1 MNIEVNKTNVKV
13 EGNNLVI
20 ELTEELRKSL
30 GMRQSKPLYECKV
43 GNIFIDNIGNEWYV
57 VEQDNDNNRTKV
69 WRKELLD
76 GTYKFD
82 SKSNDFSNS
91 EIKNFLNDENGNIL
105 NDIYKGFGKEN
116 VLVDTVDLLS
126 MDGLD
131 TYGTCN
137 CKVHLGTFDDYRKAR
152 KNGMF
157 REENEKSFLLDTP
170 DSTKEGYSSSYVQ
183 IVRSLGRV
191 CYGDCGWYGCGVRP
205 FCFLDSSICVS
216 VKQRIYGNK

>member
-30 GMRQSKPLYECKV
+30 GMRQEKQLYECKV
-43 GNIFIDNIGNEWYV
+43 GNVIVDDIGNEWYV
-57 VEQDNDNNRTKV
+57 VEQDIENNRTKV
-69 WRKELLD
+69 WKKELID

-82 SKSNDFSNS
+82 NGSNDFRTS
-91 EIKNFLNDENGNIL
+91 EIKNVLNDENGKIL
-105 NDIYKGFGKEN
+105 SDIYKGFGKEN
-116 VLVDTVDLLS
+116 VLLDTVDLLS

-131 TYGTCN
+131 TYGTCD

-157 REENEKSFLLDTP
+157 RTENEKPFWLDTP
-170 DSTKEGYSSSYVQ
+170 DSTNEGCSASYVQ
-183 IVRSLGRV
+183 VVFSNGCV
-191 CYGDCGWYGCGVRP
+191 GYGGCLWDDCGVRP
-205 FCFLDSSICVS
+205 FCSLDSSICVS
-216 VKQRIYGNK
+216 VE

>member
-30 GMRQSKPLYECKV
+30 GIRQSKPLYECKV
-43 GNIFIDNIGNEWYV
+43 GNVIVDNIGNEWYV
-57 VEQDNDNNRTKV
+57 VEQDIENNRTKV

-76 GTYKFD
+76 KTYRFD
-82 SKSNDFSNS
+82 SELNDFRTS
-91 EIKNFLNDENGNIL
+91 EIKNVLNDENGDIL
-105 NDIYKGFGKEN
+105 TDIYKGFGKEN
-116 VLVDTVDLLS
+116 VLIDTVDLLS

-131 TYGTCN
+131 TYGTCD

-157 REENEKSFLLDTP
+157 RTENEKPFWLDTP
-170 DSTKEGYSSSYVQ
+170 DGCSSSYVR
-183 IVRSLGRV
+183 IVRGNGSV
-191 CYGDCGWYGCGVRP
+191 DCGDCGWGGCGVRP
-205 FCFLDSSICVS
+205 FCSLDSSICVS
-216 VKQRIYGNK
+216 VE

>member
-43 GNIFIDNIGNEWYV
+43 GNIIIDNIGNEWYV

-116 VLVDTVDLLS
+116 VLIDTVDLLS

-131 TYGTCN
+131 TYETCD

-157 REENEKSFLLDTP
+157 RTENEKPFWLDTP
-170 DSTKEGYSSSYVQ
+170 NSTNEVCSSSFVQ
-183 IVRSLGRV
+183 IVGSD
-191 CYGDCGWYGCGVRP
+191 GDVGCRGCDWLVCGVRP
-205 FCFLDSSICVS
+205 FCSLESSICVS
-216 VKQRIYGNK
+216 VE

>member
-30 GMRQSKPLYECKV
+30 GMRQEKQLYECKV
-43 GNIFIDNIGNEWYV
+43 GNVIVDDIGNEWYV
-57 VEQDNDNNRTKV
+57 VEQDIENNRTKV
-69 WRKELLD
+69 WKKELID

-82 SKSNDFSNS
+82 NGSNDFRTS
-91 EIKNFLNDENGNIL
+91 EIKNVLNDENGKIL
-105 NDIYKGFGKEN
+105 SDIYKGFGKEN
-116 VLVDTVDLLS
+116 VLLDTVDLLS

-131 TYGTCN
+131 TYGTCD

-157 REENEKSFLLDTP
+157 RTENEKPFWLDTP
-170 DSTKEGYSSSYVQ
+170 DSTNEGCSASCVQ
-183 IVRSLGRV
+183 VVRGSGLVRYLGCDWGV
-191 CYGDCGWYGCGVRP
+191 YGVRP
-205 FCFLDSSICVS
+205 FCSLDSSICVS
-216 VKQRIYGNK
+216 VE

>member
-43 GNIFIDNIGNEWYV
+43 GNVIVDNIGNEWYV
-57 VEQDNDNNRTKV
+57 VEHDNKNNRTKV

-82 SKSNDFSNS
+82 SESNDFRTS
-91 EIKNFLNDENGNIL
+91 EIKNMLNDESEKIL
-105 NDIYKGFGKEN
+105 TDIYKGFGKEN

-131 TYGTCN
+131 TYGIYN

-157 REENEKSFLLDTP
+157 RTENEKPFWLDTP
-170 DSTKEGYSSSYVQ
+170 NSTNEGCSSLFVQ
-183 IVRSLGRV
+183 VVDG
-191 CYGDCGWYGCGVRP
+191 CGDVHCDGCDWGGHGVRP
-205 FCFLDSSICVS
+205 FCSLDSSICVS
-216 VKQRIYGNK
+216 VE

>member
-30 GMRQSKPLYECKV
+30 GIRQSKPLYECKV
-43 GNIFIDNIGNEWYV
+43 GNVIVDDIGNEWDV
-57 VEQDNDNNRTKV
+57 VEQDIENNRTKV
-69 WRKELLD
+69 WKKELID

-82 SKSNDFSNS
+82 NGSNDFRTS
-91 EIKNFLNDENGNIL
+91 EIKNVLNDENGKIL
-105 NDIYKGFGKEN
+105 SDIYKGFGKEN

-131 TYGTCN
+131 TYGICN

-157 REENEKSFLLDTP
+157 RTENEKPFWLDTP
-170 DSTKEGYSSSYVQ
+170 NSTNEGCSSSFVQ
-183 IVRSLGRV
+183 FVRSGGGVRYDG
-191 CYGDCGWYGCGVRP
+191 CNWYGCGVRP
-205 FCFLDSSICVS
+205 FFITES
-216 VKQRIYGNK
+216 

>member
-30 GMRQSKPLYECKV
+30 GMRQEKQLYECKV
-43 GNIFIDNIGNEWYV
+43 GNVIVDDIGNEWYV
-57 VEQDNDNNRTKV
+57 VEQDIENNRTKV
-69 WRKELLD
+69 WKKELID

-82 SKSNDFSNS
+82 NGSNDFRTS
-91 EIKNFLNDENGNIL
+91 EIKNVLNDENGKIL
-105 NDIYKGFGKEN
+105 SDIYKGFGKEN
-116 VLVDTVDLLS
+116 VLLDTVDLLS

-157 REENEKSFLLDTP
+157 RTENEKPFWLDTP
-170 DSTKEGYSSSYVQ
+170 DSTNEGCSASCVR
-183 IVRSLGRV
+183 IVRSGGGVGYGV
-191 CYGDCGWYGCGVRP
+191 CDWGGCGVRP
-205 FCFLDSSICVS
+205 FCSLDSSICVS
-216 VKQRIYGNK
+216 VE

>member
-30 GMRQSKPLYECKV
+30 GMRQEKQLYECKV
-43 GNIFIDNIGNEWYV
+43 GNVIVDDIGNEWYV
-57 VEQDNDNNRTKV
+57 VEQDIENNRTKV
-69 WRKELLD
+69 WKKELID

-82 SKSNDFSNS
+82 NGSNDFRTS
-91 EIKNFLNDENGNIL
+91 EIKNVLNDENGKIL
-105 NDIYKGFGKEN
+105 SDIYKGFGKEN
-116 VLVDTVDLLS
+116 VLLDTVDLLS

-157 REENEKSFLLDTP
+157 RTENEKPFWLDTP
-170 DSTKEGYSSSYVQ
+170 DSTNEGCSASC
-183 IVRSLGRV
+183 VRFVFSRGGV
-191 CYGDCGWYGCGVRP
+191 CCSDCDWNGCGVRP
-205 FCFLDSSICVS
+205 FCSLDSSICVS
-216 VKQRIYGNK
+216 VE

>member
-30 GMRQSKPLYECKV
+30 GIRQSKPLYECKV
-43 GNIFIDNIGNEWYV
+43 GNVIVDDIGNEWYV
-57 VEQDNDNNRTKV
+57 VEQDIENNRTKV
-69 WRKELLD
+69 WKKELID

-82 SKSNDFSNS
+82 NGSNDFRTS
-91 EIKNFLNDENGNIL
+91 EIKNVLNDENGKIL
-105 NDIYKGFGKEN
+105 SDIYKGFGKEN
-116 VLVDTVDLLS
+116 VLLDTVDLLS

-157 REENEKSFLLDTP
+157 RTENEKPFWLDTP
-170 DSTKEGYSSSYVQ
+170 DSTNEGCSASCVQ
-183 IVRSLGRV
+183 VVDGSGDV
-191 CYGDCGWYGCGVRP
+191 CYFGCAWGGCGVRP
-205 FCFLDSSICVS
+205 FCSLDSSICVS
-216 VKQRIYGNK
+216 VE

>member
-43 GNIFIDNIGNEWYV
+43 GNIIIDNIGNEWYV
-57 VEQDNDNNRTKV
+57 VEQDNDNNKTKV

-105 NDIYKGFGKEN
+105 NDIYKGFGKES

-126 MDGLD
+126 LDGLN
-131 TYGTCN
+131 TYGTCD

-157 REENEKSFLLDTP
+157 RTENEKPFWLDTP
-170 DSTKEGYSSSYVQ
+170 NSTNEGDSSSCVQ
-183 IVRSLGRV
+183 FVYGRGDVFAAFATGMIMGFVRFAL
-191 CYGDCGWYGCGVRP
+191 
-205 FCFLDSSICVS
+205 
-216 VKQRIYGNK
+216 

>member
-30 GMRQSKPLYECKV
+30 GMRQEKQLYECKV
-43 GNIFIDNIGNEWYV
+43 GNVIVDDIGNEWYV
-57 VEQDNDNNRTKV
+57 VEQDIENNRTKV
-69 WRKELLD
+69 WKKELID

-82 SKSNDFSNS
+82 NGSNDFRTS
-91 EIKNFLNDENGNIL
+91 EIKNVLNDENGKIL
-105 NDIYKGFGKEN
+105 SDIYKGFGKEN
-116 VLVDTVDLLS
+116 VLLDTVDLLS

-157 REENEKSFLLDTP
+157 RTENEKPFWLDTP
-170 DSTKEGYSSSYVQ
+170 DSTNEGCSASGVQ
-183 IVRSLGRV
+183 FVYCDGGV
-191 CYGDCGWYGCGVRP
+191 CYCDCLWSDCGVRP
-205 FCFLDSSICVS
+205 FFITES
-216 VKQRIYGNK
+216 

>member
-30 GMRQSKPLYECKV
+30 GIRQSKPLYECKV
-43 GNIFIDNIGNEWYV
+43 GNVIVDNIGNEWYV
-57 VEQDNDNNRTKV
+57 VEQDIENNRTKV

-76 GTYKFD
+76 KTYRFD
-82 SKSNDFSNS
+82 SELNDFRTS
-91 EIKNFLNDENGNIL
+91 EIKNVLNDENGDIL
-105 NDIYKGFGKEN
+105 TDIYKGFGKEN
-116 VLVDTVDLLS
+116 VLIDTVDLLS

-157 REENEKSFLLDTP
+157 RTENEKPFWLDTP
-170 DSTKEGYSSSYVQ
+170 DSTNEGCSASFVRVVGGRGYV
-183 IVRSLGRV
+183 GYDD
-191 CYGDCGWYGCGVRP
+191 CYWGVCGVRP
-205 FCFLDSSICVS
+205 FCSLDSSICVS
-216 VKQRIYGNK
+216 VE

>member
-30 GMRQSKPLYECKV
+30 GMRQEKQLYECKV
-43 GNIFIDNIGNEWYV
+43 GNVIVDDIGNEWYV
-57 VEQDNDNNRTKV
+57 VEQDIENNRTKV
-69 WRKELLD
+69 WKKELID

-82 SKSNDFSNS
+82 NGSNDFRTS
-91 EIKNFLNDENGNIL
+91 EIKNVLNDENGKIL
-105 NDIYKGFGKEN
+105 SDIYKGFGKEN
-116 VLVDTVDLLS
+116 VLLDTVDLLS

-157 REENEKSFLLDTP
+157 RTENEKPFWLDTP
-170 DSTKEGYSSSYVQ
+170 DSTNEGCSASFVQ
-183 IVRSLGRV
+183 VVRSRGGVNYRD
-191 CYGDCGWYGCGVRP
+191 CYWGVCGVRP
-205 FCFLDSSICVS
+205 FCSLDSSICVS
-216 VKQRIYGNK
+216 VE

>member
-30 GMRQSKPLYECKV
+30 GMSQSKPLYECKV
-43 GNIFIDNIGNEWYV
+43 GNIIIDNIGNEWYV
-57 VEQDNDNNRTKV
+57 VEHDNDNNRTKV

-91 EIKNFLNDENGNIL
+91 EIKNILNDENGNIL

-131 TYGTCN
+131 TYGIYN

-157 REENEKSFLLDTP
+157 RTENKKSFWLDTP
-170 DSTKEGYSSSYVQ
+170 NSTNEGGSSSH
-183 IVRSLGRV
+183 VRVVRGS
-191 CYGDCGWYGCGVRP
+191 GDVGYFGCFWDDCGVRP
-205 FCFLDSSICVS
+205 FCSLESSICVS
-216 VKQRIYGNK
+216 VE

>member
-30 GMRQSKPLYECKV
+30 GIRQSKPLYECKV
-43 GNIFIDNIGNEWYV
+43 GNVIVDDIGNEWYV
-57 VEQDNDNNRTKV
+57 VEQDIENNRTKV
-69 WRKELLD
+69 WKKELID

-82 SKSNDFSNS
+82 NGSNDFRTS
-91 EIKNFLNDENGNIL
+91 EIKNVLNDENGKIL
-105 NDIYKGFGKEN
+105 SDIYKGFGKEN
-116 VLVDTVDLLS
+116 VLLDTVDLLS

-157 REENEKSFLLDTP
+157 RTENEKPFWLDTP
-170 DSTKEGYSSSYVQ
+170 DSTNEGCSASCVQ
-183 IVRSLGRV
+183 VVGGSGRV
-191 CYGDCGWYGCGVRP
+191 CCDVCNWDGYGVRP
-205 FCFLDSSICVS
+205 FCSLDSSICVS
-216 VKQRIYGNK
+216 VE

>member
-30 GMRQSKPLYECKV
+30 GMRQEKQLYECKV
-43 GNIFIDNIGNEWYV
+43 GNVIVDDIGNEWYV
-57 VEQDNDNNRTKV
+57 VEQDIENNRTKV
-69 WRKELLD
+69 WKKELID

-82 SKSNDFSNS
+82 NGSNDFRTS
-91 EIKNFLNDENGNIL
+91 EIKNVLNDENGKIL
-105 NDIYKGFGKEN
+105 SDIYKGFGKEN
-116 VLVDTVDLLS
+116 VLLDTVDLLS

-131 TYGTCN
+131 TYGTCD

-157 REENEKSFLLDTP
+157 RTENEKPFWLDTP
-170 DSTKEGYSSSYVQ
+170 DSTNEGCSASCVQ
-183 IVRSLGRV
+183 FVYGYGGV
-191 CYGDCGWYGCGVRP
+191 DFGDCCWDGCGVRP
-205 FCFLDSSICVS
+205 FCSLDSSICVS
-216 VKQRIYGNK
+216 VE

>member
-30 GMRQSKPLYECKV
+30 GMRHSKSLYECKV
-43 GNIFIDNIGNEWYV
+43 GNIIIDNIGNEWYV

-105 NDIYKGFGKEN
+105 NDIYKGFWKEN
-116 VLVDTVDLLS
+116 ILVDTVDLLS

-157 REENEKSFLLDTP
+157 RTENEKPFWLDTP
-170 DSTKEGYSSSYVQ
+170 NSTNEGDSSSCVQ
-183 IVRSLGRV
+183 FVYSGGDV
-191 CYGDCGWYGCGVRP
+191 DYDGCYWCDYGVRP
-205 FCFLDSSICVS
+205 FCSLESSICVS
-216 VKQRIYGNK
+216 VE

>member
-30 GMRQSKPLYECKV
+30 GIRQSKPLYECKV
-43 GNIFIDNIGNEWYV
+43 GNVIVDNIGNEWYV
-57 VEQDNDNNRTKV
+57 VEQDIENNRTKV

-76 GTYKFD
+76 GTYRFD
-82 SKSNDFSNS
+82 IGSNDFRTS
-91 EIKNFLNDENGNIL
+91 EIKNVLNYENGKIL
-105 NDIYKGFGKEN
+105 SDIYKGFGKEN
-116 VLVDTVDLLS
+116 VLLDTVDLLS

-183 IVRSLGRV
+183 FVRSSGRV
-191 CYGDCGWYGCGVRP
+191 GYGGCYWGVCGVRP
-205 FCFLDSSICVS
+205 FCSLESSICVS
-216 VKQRIYGNK
+216 VE

>member
-30 GMRQSKPLYECKV
+30 GIRQSKPLYECKV
-43 GNIFIDNIGNEWYV
+43 GNVIVDDIGNEWYV
-57 VEQDNDNNRTKV
+57 VEQDIENNRTKV
-69 WRKELLD
+69 WKKELID

-82 SKSNDFSNS
+82 NGSNDFRTS
-91 EIKNFLNDENGNIL
+91 EIKNVLNDENGKIL
-105 NDIYKGFGKEN
+105 SDIYKGFGKEN
-116 VLVDTVDLLS
+116 VLLDTVDLLS

-157 REENEKSFLLDTP
+157 RTENEKPFWLDTP
-170 DSTKEGYSSSYVQ
+170 DSTNEGCSASC
-183 IVRSLGRV
+183 VRFVYGRGRV
-191 CYGDCGWYGCGVRP
+191 SCRGCNWGGCGVRP
-205 FCFLDSSICVS
+205 FCSLDSSICVS
-216 VKQRIYGNK
+216 VE

>member
-30 GMRQSKPLYECKV
+30 GMRQEKQLYECKV
-43 GNIFIDNIGNEWYV
+43 GNVIVDDIGNEWYV
-57 VEQDNDNNRTKV
+57 VEQDIENNRTKV
-69 WRKELLD
+69 WKKELID

-82 SKSNDFSNS
+82 NGSNDFRTS
-91 EIKNFLNDENGNIL
+91 EIKNVLNDENGKIL
-105 NDIYKGFGKEN
+105 SDIYKGFGKEN
-116 VLVDTVDLLS
+116 VLLDTVDLLS

-157 REENEKSFLLDTP
+157 RTENEKPFWLDTP
-170 DSTKEGYSSSYVQ
+170 DSTNEGCSASCVR
-183 IVRSLGRV
+183 IV
-191 CYGDCGWYGCGVRP
+191 DCGGGVRYDGCLWNVCGVRP
-205 FCFLDSSICVS
+205 FCSLDSSICVS
-216 VKQRIYGNK
+216 VE

>member
-30 GMRQSKPLYECKV
+30 GIRQSKPLYECKV
-43 GNIFIDNIGNEWYV
+43 GNVIVDDIGNEWYV
-57 VEQDNDNNRTKV
+57 VEQDIENNRTKV
-69 WRKELLD
+69 WKKELID

-82 SKSNDFSNS
+82 NGSNDFRTS
-91 EIKNFLNDENGNIL
+91 EIKNVLNDENGKIL
-105 NDIYKGFGKEN
+105 SDIYKGFGKEN
-116 VLVDTVDLLS
+116 VLLDTVDLLS

-157 REENEKSFLLDTP
+157 RTENEKPFWLDTP
-170 DSTKEGYSSSYVQ
+170 DSTNEGCSASCVQ
-183 IVRSLGRV
+183 VV
-191 CYGDCGWYGCGVRP
+191 CSGGDVVCGGCYWNGYGVRP
-205 FCFLDSSICVS
+205 FCSLDSSICVS
-216 VKQRIYGNK
+216 VE

>member
-30 GMRQSKPLYECKV
+30 GMRQEKQLYECKV
-43 GNIFIDNIGNEWYV
+43 GNVIVDDIGNEWYV
-57 VEQDNDNNRTKV
+57 VEQDIENNRTKV
-69 WRKELLD
+69 WKKELID

-82 SKSNDFSNS
+82 NGSNDFRTS
-91 EIKNFLNDENGNIL
+91 EIKNVLNDENGKIL
-105 NDIYKGFGKEN
+105 SDIYKGFGKEN
-116 VLVDTVDLLS
+116 VLLDTVDLLS

-157 REENEKSFLLDTP
+157 RTENEKPFWLDTP
-170 DSTKEGYSSSYVQ
+170 DSTNEGCSAFYVQ
-183 IVRSLGRV
+183 VVRSIGRV
-191 CYGDCGWYGCGVRP
+191 CCRGCFWDVCGVRP
-205 FCFLDSSICVS
+205 FCSLDSSICVS
-216 VKQRIYGNK
+216 VE

>member
-30 GMRQSKPLYECKV
+30 GIRQSKPLYECKV
-43 GNIFIDNIGNEWYV
+43 GNVIVDNIGNEWYV
-57 VEQDNDNNRTKV
+57 VEQDIENNRTKV
-69 WRKELLD
+69 WKKELID

-82 SKSNDFSNS
+82 NGSNDFRTS
-91 EIKNFLNDENGNIL
+91 EIKNVLNDENGKIL
-105 NDIYKGFGKEN
+105 SDIYKGFGKEN
-116 VLVDTVDLLS
+116 VLLDTVDLLS

-170 DSTKEGYSSSYVQ
+170 DSTKEGYSSSC
-183 IVRSLGRV
+183 VRVV
-191 CYGDCGWYGCGVRP
+191 CSGGCVGYRDCDWGDCGVRP
-205 FCFLDSSICVS
+205 FCSLESSICVS
-216 VKQRIYGNK
+216 VE

>member
-43 GNIFIDNIGNEWYV
+43 GNIIIDNIGNEWYV

-69 WRKELLD
+69 WRKELLG

-82 SKSNDFSNS
+82 SKSNDFSKS
-91 EIKNFLNDENGNIL
+91 EIKNVLNDENGKIL
-105 NDIYKGFGKEN
+105 TDIYKGFGKEN
-116 VLVDTVDLLS
+116 ILVDTVDLLS

-131 TYGTCN
+131 TYGIYN

-157 REENEKSFLLDTP
+157 RTENEKPFWLDTP
-170 DSTKEGYSSSYVQ
+170 NSTNEGCSSSYVQ
-183 IVRSLGRV
+183 VVRGVGFVR
-191 CYGDCGWYGCGVRP
+191 YGGCDWDVCGVRP
-205 FCFLDSSICVS
+205 FCSLESSICVS
-216 VKQRIYGNK
+216 VE

>member
-30 GMRQSKPLYECKV
+30 GMRQEKQLYECKV
-43 GNIFIDNIGNEWYV
+43 GNVIVDDIGNEWYV
-57 VEQDNDNNRTKV
+57 VEQDIENNRTKV
-69 WRKELLD
+69 WKKELID

-82 SKSNDFSNS
+82 NGSNDFRTS
-91 EIKNFLNDENGNIL
+91 EIKNVLNDENGKIL
-105 NDIYKGFGKEN
+105 SDIYKGFGKEN
-116 VLVDTVDLLS
+116 VLLDTVDLLS

-157 REENEKSFLLDTP
+157 RTENEKPFWLDTP
-170 DSTKEGYSSSYVQ
+170 DSTNEGCSASC
-183 IVRSLGRV
+183 VRLVGGDGRV
-191 CYGDCGWYGCGVRP
+191 GCNGCDWGGCGVRP
-205 FCFLDSSICVS
+205 FCSLDSSICVS
-216 VKQRIYGNK
+216 VE

>member
-30 GMRQSKPLYECKV
+30 GIRQSKPLYECKV
-43 GNIFIDNIGNEWYV
+43 GNVIVDDIGNEWYV
-57 VEQDNDNNRTKV
+57 AEQDIENNRTKV
-69 WRKELLD
+69 WKKELID

-82 SKSNDFSNS
+82 NGSNDFRTS
-91 EIKNFLNDENGNIL
+91 EIKNVLNDENGKIL
-105 NDIYKGFGKEN
+105 SDIYKGFGKEN
-116 VLVDTVDLLS
+116 VLLDTVDLLS

-157 REENEKSFLLDTP
+157 RTENEKPFWLDTP
-170 DSTKEGYSSSYVQ
+170 DSTNEGCSTSC
-183 IVRSLGRV
+183 VRV
-191 CYGDCGWYGCGVRP
+191 VYGDGDVGCGGCGWDDFGVRP
-205 FCFLDSSICVS
+205 FCSLDSSICVS
-216 VKQRIYGNK
+216 VE

>member
-30 GMRQSKPLYECKV
+30 GIRQSKPLYECKV
-43 GNIFIDNIGNEWYV
+43 GNVLVDDIGNEWYV
-57 VEQDNDNNRTKV
+57 VEQDIENNRTKV
-69 WRKELLD
+69 WKKELID

-82 SKSNDFSNS
+82 NGSNDFRTS
-91 EIKNFLNDENGNIL
+91 EIKNVLNDENGKIL
-105 NDIYKGFGKEN
+105 SDIYKGFGKEN
-116 VLVDTVDLLS
+116 VLLDTVDLLS

-157 REENEKSFLLDTP
+157 RTENEKPFWLDTP
-170 DSTKEGYSSSYVQ
+170 DSTNEGCSASCVR
-183 IVRSLGRV
+183 IVGSDGDVGCRV
-191 CYGDCGWYGCGVRP
+191 CGWSDFGVRP
-205 FCFLDSSICVS
+205 FCSLDSSICVS
-216 VKQRIYGNK
+216 VE